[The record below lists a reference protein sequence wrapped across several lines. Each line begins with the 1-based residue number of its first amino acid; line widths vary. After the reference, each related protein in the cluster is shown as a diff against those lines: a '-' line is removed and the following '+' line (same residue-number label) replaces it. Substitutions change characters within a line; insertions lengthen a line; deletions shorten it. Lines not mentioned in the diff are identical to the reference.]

1 MIATPSTPRA
11 LLASPD
17 VTVGFTA
24 PTTAVIGSSILLLP
38 LYPAAIVAKQVADI
52 DRACDGR
59 VVLGVGIGGEYEA
72 EFRACQVPRDERAPR
87 TDEAIPLIRE
97 LWRGEPVRHETGYY
111 GMGDGDVRIH
121 PPPIQAEGPPIVVA
135 GRQPAAMRRA
145 ATLGDGWMPYLY
157 SPRRYAES
165 VATVRAEAAAA
176 GRDLTSFGWM
186 LFSFLSIRADG
197 DEARREAAQF
207 MGGTYRQDFDQM
219 VRSVAIAGTS
229 DEVGQ
234 RITEFVDAGVRHFIF
249 APTSREDALGW
260 ATLIKRRCREL

>member
-1 MIATPSTPRA
+1 
-11 LLASPD
+11 
-17 VTVGFTA
+17 
-24 PTTAVIGSSILLLP
+24 
-38 LYPAAIVAKQVADI
+38 
-52 DRACDGR
+52 
-59 VVLGVGIGGEYEA
+59 
-72 EFRACQVPRDERAPR
+72 
-87 TDEAIPLIRE
+87 
-97 LWRGEPVRHETGYY
+97 
-111 GMGDGDVRIH
+111 MG
-121 PPPIQAEGPPIVVA
+121 GPPA
-135 GRQPAAMRRA
+135 WSG
-145 ATLGDGWMPYLY
+145 GGWMPYLY

-219 VRSVAIAGTS
+219 VRSVAIAGTP
-229 DEVGQ
+229 DEVAQ
-234 RITEFVDAGVRHFIF
+234 RIAEFVDAGVRHFIF